1 MSDERDKWVFDVQI
15 IGRGPDKDKA
25 WADAKLD
32 FCEDPVGPDK
42 ATFYPFD
49 PYHKWKK
56 GGYFTLPEMRA
67 HIRAIAARHKEFSAF
82 RIIEWGVTDGVQTI
96 HDIHQFDCL
105 LAISRK
111 YPYST
116 SLDLLVQ
123 YMVGKFI
130 SIEEVPISTWEHDR

>member
-1 MSDERDKWVFDVQI
+1 MSDERDMWVFDVQI
-15 IGRGPDKDKA
+15 IGRGPDMAEA

-32 FCEDPVGPDK
+32 FCENHVEPDK

-56 GGYFTLPEMRA
+56 GGHFTLPEIRA
-67 HIRAIAARHKEFSAF
+67 HIRAIAARHKEFRAF

-96 HDIHQFDCL
+96 HDIHHFEHLQKTHK
-105 LAISRK
+105 R
-111 YPYST
+111 YPYGSCMDNT
-116 SLDLLVQ
+116 LQ
-123 YMVGKFI
+123 CMVGKNI